1 MIQKECLFL
10 IIFCIIFI
18 NYFIENIYYF
28 LLINFLY
35 YLFLLINFLYYL
47 FLLIN
52 FLYFLIITS
61 CIPNHQNISNKD
73 IIL

>member
-28 LLINFLY
+28 LLINFLHH
-35 YLFLLINFLYYL
+35 

-73 IIL
+73 INF